1 MTRRIPLAPAEG
13 WLSFG
18 CVLVICLTMALAIDD
33 ARWVL
38 GRSNYLDGLVVAAF
52 GGVLFG
58 FLGPKVGWGRWVTY
72 LVGSVVAAL
81 VMPLLT
87 GLVANPGGAPI
98 YELYQATAD
107 SVVRAYVDLAILD
120 LSSTSQ
126 YLHYIF
132 SVGLLVW
139 ATSMFA
145 SYAVFGHHRP
155 LNGIV
160 IVGVILVGN
169 MALTLND
176 ELPYLIVFSLASLFL
191 LILSHAF
198 DQQSEWVRRRI
209 GEPSSISTVYLRG
222 GSIFIAVAVAA
233 SFLLTQTAA
242 SAPLAGAWNGVEDS
256 LIGISRSLQRFLPT
270 GGSNRA
276 ISLTFGA
283 NAQVGQLWTTDGS
296 VAATITRDPLD
307 DGHYYWR
314 AVTYD
319 RIDLKGWS
327 QSTSTTSVVP
337 ADTGLLDQRADNVA
351 PAGRHTF
358 TFTVTPT
365 EFRSGTILS
374 PQTPIAVDEPVRLTT
389 VGQDGYFATM
399 DRDGGSGAYT
409 VTALTPVDG
418 NDPGQLNL
426 AALRATSTTYPQG
439 ISDLYLGVAAGSL
452 GPNAQ
457 ALEAKIVA
465 EAESN
470 KPIDLANQLI
480 AELHSANFRYETDV
494 RDLECADLSTVECFA
509 TYRKGFCQYYA
520 ATMAVILRDLGVPT
534 RIAQGFLPGARAPRS
549 ATEQILFSNAHAW
562 VEVYFTG
569 YGWVTFDPTG
579 GNLSQVAAL
588 PSGRPVAS
596 SAPGPSATIPG
607 ASRKADVDGRDQ
619 TGGPAAGSARG
630 GGSLGPLL
638 GVGALL
644 LLAFGG
650 LAFVTWQRGPRGA
663 TSADGAYGSVTRIA
677 SRFGFGPRPGQTVY
691 EYAGALGDVL
701 PAVRPELETVARAKV
716 ESVYARQIL
725 GEERMAGLRAAQRR
739 LRVGLLRLAFRRKD
753 RRRH

>member
-1 MTRRIPLAPAEG
+1 MMRRIPFAPAEG
-13 WLSFG
+13 WLSLG
-18 CVLVICLTMALAIDD
+18 CVLVICVTMALAIDD

-38 GRSNYLDGLVVAAF
+38 GRPSYLDNLVYAAI
-52 GGVLFG
+52 GGVLVG

-72 LVGSVVAAL
+72 LVGSVIAAL
-81 VMPLLT
+81 VLPILT
-87 GLVANPGGAPI
+87 GLVANPNGASI
-98 YELYQATAD
+98 GELYQATAN

-126 YLHYIF
+126 YLHYIL

-139 ATSMFA
+139 GTSMFA

-155 LNGIV
+155 LSGIV
-160 IVGVILVGN
+160 IVGVILVAN
-169 MALTLND
+169 MALTRD
-176 ELPYLIVFSLASLFL
+176 DQLPFLIVFSLASLFL

-198 DQQSEWVRRRI
+198 DQQSDWVRRRI

-222 GSIFIAVAVAA
+222 GSVFITVAVAA

-242 SAPLAGAWNGVEDS
+242 SAPLAGAWNGVEDG

-270 GGSNRA
+270 GGNNRP
-276 ISLTFGA
+276 ISLTFGP
-283 NAQVGQLWTTDGS
+283 NAQIGQLWTTDGS

-314 AVTYD
+314 AWTYD
-319 RIDLKGWS
+319 RIDLNSWG
-327 QSTSTTSVVP
+327 QSAPTISDVQP
-337 ADTGLLDQRADNVA
+337 GTGVLDKRADNVT
-351 PAGRHTF
+351 PAGRHAF
-358 TFTVTPT
+358 TFTVTPA
-365 EFRSGTILS
+365 EFRDATVLS
-374 PQTPIAVDEPVRLTT
+374 PQTPIEVDQAVRVTT
-389 VGQDGYFATM
+389 VGQDGYLATI
-399 DRDGGSGAYT
+399 DRTEGNGAYT
-409 VTALTPVDG
+409 VTALTAVDG

-426 AALRATSTTYPQG
+426 AALRATSMTYPQEV
-439 ISDLYLGVAAGSL
+439 SDLYLGVAVGSL

-465 EAESN
+465 EAASR
-470 KPIDLANQLI
+470 KPIDLANQLV
-480 AELHSANFRYETDV
+480 AELHSDNFTYDTDI
-494 RDLECADLSTVECFA
+494 RDLDCSNVSRVECFA

-534 RIAQGFLPGARAPRS
+534 RIAEGFLPGARAPRT

-562 VEVYFTG
+562 VEVYFSG

-579 GNLSQVAAL
+579 GNLSQVAVL

-596 SAPGPSATIPG
+596 LEPGPSATIPG
-607 ASRKADVDGRDQ
+607 ASRNADVPGSDRQ
-619 TGGPAAGSARG
+619 GGPAAGSAR

-644 LLAFGG
+644 LLAVGG
-650 LAFVTWQRGPRGA
+650 LAFVSWQRGPRGG

-691 EYAGALGDVL
+691 EFAGALGDIL
-701 PAVRPELETVARAKV
+701 PDVRPELETVARAKV

-725 GEERMAGLRAAQRR
+725 GDERLAGLRAAQRR
-739 LRVGLLRLAFRRKD
+739 LRVGLLRLAFRRKE
-753 RRRH
+753 RRRR